1 MIRSLINLFNRIIS
15 IFEEA
20 GVRRAQ
26 AELRRHYYYN
36 KTFEDLNRL
45 SDRELKDIGISR
57 GEIHSVALESY
68 YDNAKVWRPNT
79 SVGGQ
84 G

>member
-1 MIRSLINLFNRIIS
+1 MIKPLINLFNKVIS

-45 SDRELKDIGISR
+45 SDRELKDIGVNRS
-57 GEIHSVALESY
+57 EIHKVALESY
-68 YDNAKVWRPNT
+68 YDNAKV
-79 SVGGQ
+79 
-84 G
+84 